1 MALMEP
7 ILAHELQ
14 NPYVSFGMW
23 NTEEVDKIILDF

>member
-1 MALMEP
+1 VES
-7 ILAHELQ
+7 ILAHELR